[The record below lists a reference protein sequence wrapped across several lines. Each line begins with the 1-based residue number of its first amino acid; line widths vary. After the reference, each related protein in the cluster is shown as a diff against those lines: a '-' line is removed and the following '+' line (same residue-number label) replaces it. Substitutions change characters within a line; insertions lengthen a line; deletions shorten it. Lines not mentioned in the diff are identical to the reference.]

1 MAAATEYTKVAQEL
15 YISYFGRP
23 ADPAGLAAMT
33 AALAAA
39 DAPTSTSG
47 LETAYKEGN
56 VAVKELIDSFGTS
69 AESQALYAGAT
80 TTQFVTA
87 IFQNLFNRAPLEAG
101 LTFWKQQIDTGAIT
115 KAGAAHAILEGAVAI
130 AGGADAAV
138 IARKVAVAE
147 GFTTAV
153 DTDNEITAYKGAAA
167 AAEARKLLAN
177 VNGTTDVA
185 VYQSTVNTTIANL
198 VLGTVPGSSLDLT
211 INKDALVGTALND
224 TFIATFANNDN
235 TLQAGDRINGGG
247 GNDTLRADLGDS
259 NNFAMLVE
267 TTSVETVV
275 LRAQAISRDST
286 DNNTE
291 RTSKTQIDAQDMVG
305 VLRWEDRD
313 SRADLQIEDVR
324 ILPSQITRDITIAM
338 VGTDPGN
345 VDFGLYFD
353 QHSLRAAPVA
363 QSGATMRLQL
373 MDTRASDASLP
384 PLTSNPYNGFTFKLD
399 GKAIVVRSQ
408 EIDQAKNYDELLI
421 AVKAAVANTPGIQNF
436 KVEKGVTFT
445 AVDTQSGRPQTG
457 TEINITNPG
466 AGVIAIDS
474 ESGWLAEAAVPANS
488 GLHTAIL
495 TDTPAT
501 QAFKVTSTIILDDVG
516 RGSNGG
522 DLVIGGL
529 SVGDTSNS
537 KGVER
542 FEITVERTSKLQ
554 TINSTNNTLEEV
566 VLVNGVTKG
575 NLSVIGNQN
584 LINSALN
591 PNALFP
597 LTPLV
602 DVLGLPGTIGGLPTG
617 GTPVGTRSDFPMPGT
632 VSQRGGSQH
641 GDMYG
646 FHDVRLIDG
655 STLSGDLSFTAVVT
669 DRSIAKYVNKVDT
682 QADAAVDN
690 IAFTYTGGTG
700 NDTMIVDLDAAV
712 AGSRA
717 RIESGL
723 EDFTFGLNG
732 GAGNDALTLRIAP
745 AVAGGGVTATTN
757 WANNQDL
764 NNNISISGGDGNDTI
779 RKLGDGDTRISGGAG
794 DDTIYSENTGRQP
807 VNVLVYGS
815 TTPVATSTNAAWVFN
830 TVDQV
835 ALTLDADR
843 FVSDTRSDF
852 NNTYF
857 LYNTKVNVTYK
868 GIVSTIT
875 LANSTTYTAT
885 DLDINQAIKK
895 AINLDPVLS
904 KLLVATDAESNA
916 LHVTALTD
924 GLHAVTDLSIAL
936 VAPTTGLS
944 AADITAAAK
953 AYGIVADATGAN
965 VYAAMVNSINAF
977 GIKGDYNSAF
987 ATALDPVLPATFV
1000 AMTGAESA
1008 AISDNIIT
1016 GGTGNDVIVLGNKEV
1031 IAVDL
1036 AAPTATEFA
1045 VSNNETVV
1053 YAPAFGNDTIVNFD
1067 VTGAGIDHLDF
1078 TALGGTTLTN
1088 TLTTDKSIT
1097 IGTAINVAL
1106 TETAITALYAANNVA
1121 AQTHVYVAVDSVT
1134 SIGTVYQIADAIGA
1148 NTATI
1153 VKAGTIDLAQTITAG
1168 TSLWNSLTQANFVN
1182 SEAANYYL
1190 LEGAA
1195 GGVPAAIIPPNAVAY
1210 TMTGATGY
1218 NAGNN
1223 NNVTIT
1229 VANNGTYNSTVSNF
1243 ATGDKFVFAAGT
1255 VVTVA
1260 DGAAGDNEVTLTAT
1274 NGGNVQTIVVQT
1286 PIAAPIV
1293 DPIAD
1298 VAAFNTFFGAG
1309 TIVVSGAATTP
1320 INSAVASID
1329 ASVGN
1334 VTFSVA
1340 TGTYTTNVTGYA
1352 AADVFQFVTGSV
1364 LSIVNTNL
1372 ADGIIDVVATN
1383 GGTTTTLHLTG
1394 LNNADDTAVAT
1405 SVANFNTTYG
1415 AGSLVVM

>member
-39 DAPTSTSG
+39 NAPTSTAG
-47 LETAYKEGN
+47 LESAYKAGN
-56 VAVKELIDSFGTS
+56 VAVKDLIDSFGTS
-69 AESQALYAGAT
+69 AESQALYAGAST
-80 TTQFVTA
+80 SQFVTA

-101 LTFWKQQIDTGAIT
+101 LTFWKQQIDSGAIT
-115 KAGAAHAILEGAVAI
+115 KAGAAHAILTGATDIV
-130 AGGADAAV
+130 GGADAAI

-153 DTDNEITAYKGAAA
+153 DTDNEVTAYKGAAA
-167 AAEARKLLAN
+167 AAEARKLLTN
-177 VNGTTDVA
+177 VNATTDVA

-224 TFIATFANNDN
+224 SFIATFTNNDN

-267 TTSVETVV
+267 TASVETVV

-363 QSGATMRLQL
+363 QSGSTMRLQL
-373 MDTRASDASLP
+373 MDTRAADANLD
-384 PLTSNPYNGFTFKLD
+384 PLKSNPYNGFTFKLD
-399 GKAIVVRSQ
+399 GKAVIVRSQ
-408 EIDQAKNYDELLI
+408 EIDQAQTYDQLFA
-421 AVKAAVANTPGIQNF
+421 AVKAAVANTPGLQGF
-436 KVEKGVTFT
+436 EVTKGINFT

-457 TEINITNPG
+457 VEINIKNPG

-542 FEITVERTSKLQ
+542 FEITVERNSKLQ
-554 TINSTNNTLEEV
+554 TINSTNNALEEV

-602 DVLGLPGTIGGLPTG
+602 DAVLGTIGGLPTG

-641 GDMYG
+641 GDIYG

-682 QADAAVDN
+682 QTDAAVDN

-700 NDTMIVDLDAAV
+700 SDTMIVDLDAAV

-732 GAGNDALTLRIAP
+732 GAGNDALTLRVAP

-779 RKLGDGDTRISGGAG
+779 RKLGDGDTRIAGGAG

-875 LANSTTYTAT
+875 LANSTTYKAT

-944 AADITAAAK
+944 TADITAAAK
-953 AYGIVADATGAN
+953 AYGIVADANGAN
-965 VYAAMVNSINAF
+965 VYAAMQNSINAL

-1008 AISDNIIT
+1008 SISDNIIT

-1031 IAVDL
+1031 VAV
-1036 AAPTATEFA
+1036 APATPTSTEFA

-1106 TETAITALYAANNVA
+1106 TETAITALYAANNIA

-1153 VKAGTIDLAQTITAG
+1153 TKAGTIDLAQTITAG

-1195 GGVPAAIIPPNAVAY
+1195 GGVPAAIVPPTAVAY

-1223 NNVTIT
+1223 NDVTIT
-1229 VANNGTYNSTVSNF
+1229 VANNGSYSSTVSNY
-1243 ATGDKFVFAAGT
+1243 ATGDKFIFAAGT
-1255 VVTVA
+1255 TVTVT
-1260 DGAAGDNEVTLTAT
+1260 DGTANDNEVTLTAV
-1274 NGGNVQTIVVQT
+1274 NGGNTQTIVVQT
-1286 PIAAPIV
+1286 PIADLITSPV
-1293 DPIAD
+1293 ND

-1309 TIVVSGAATTP
+1309 SLVVSGAATTP

-1329 ASVGN
+1329 AGAGN

-1340 TGTYTTNVTGYA
+1340 TGTYTTNVTNYA
-1352 AADVFQFVTGSV
+1352 DFDVFQFVTGSV

-1394 LNNADDTAVAT
+1394 LVNADDTAVGT

>member
-15 YISYFGRP
+15 YLSYFGRP

-47 LETAYKEGN
+47 LDLAYKNGN

-80 TTQFVTA
+80 TSQFVTA
-87 IFQNLFNRAPLEAG
+87 IFQNLFNRAPLTAG
-101 LTFWKQQIDTGAIT
+101 LTYWTAEIDAGRVT
-115 KAGAAHAILEGAVAI
+115 KAAAAHAIMTGALDI
-130 AGGADAAV
+130 TGGADAAV

-147 GFTTAV
+147 GFTSAV
-153 DTDNEITAYKGAAA
+153 DTDNEITAYKGAGA

-177 VNGTTDVA
+177 VTATTDAA
-185 VYQSTVNTTIANL
+185 VYQTTVNTTIANL

-224 TFIATFANNDN
+224 TFIGTFTNNDN
-235 TLQAGDRINGGG
+235 TLQAGDRVNGGG

-259 NNFAMLVE
+259 NNFAMTVE

-373 MDTRASDASLP
+373 MDTRAADANLD
-384 PLTSNPYNGFTFKLD
+384 PLKSNPYNGFTFKLD

-408 EIDQAKNYDELLI
+408 EIDQAQTYDQLFT
-421 AVKAAVANTPGIQNF
+421 AVKSAVANTPGIQNF
-436 KVEKGVTFT
+436 VVTKGITFT

-466 AGVIAIDS
+466 AGVIAIDDQ
-474 ESGWLAEAAVPANS
+474 SGWLAEAAVPANS

-529 SVGDTSNS
+529 SIGDTSNS

-542 FEITVERTSKLQ
+542 FEITVERSSKLQ
-554 TINSTNNTLEEV
+554 TINSTNNALEEV
-566 VLVNGVTKG
+566 NLVNGVVKG

-584 LINSALN
+584 LINSAFN

-602 DVLGLPGTIGGLPTG
+602 DTAAPTATLPTG

-632 VSQRGGSQH
+632 VTQRGGSQH

-700 NDTMIVDLDAAV
+700 SDTMIVDLDAAV

-723 EDFTFGLNG
+723 EDFTFSLNG

-745 AVAGGGVTATTN
+745 NVAGGGVTATTN

-779 RKLGDGDTRISGGAG
+779 RKLGDGDSRISGGAG

-807 VNVLVYGS
+807 VQVLVYGS
-815 TTPVATSTNAAWVFN
+815 AVPVATSTNAAWVFN
-830 TVDQV
+830 TVDQNP
-835 ALTLDADR
+835 LNIDGDR

-875 LANSTTYTAT
+875 LANSNTYTAT
-885 DLDINQAIKK
+885 DRDINQAIKK

-916 LHVTALTD
+916 LNVTALSD
-924 GLHAVTDLSIAL
+924 GVHALNDLTIGF
-936 VAPTTGLS
+936 VAPSTGLS

-953 AYGIVADATGAN
+953 AYGIVAEASGAN
-965 VYAAMVNSINAF
+965 VYAAMVNSINAL
-977 GIKGDYNSAF
+977 GIKGDYTSAF
-987 ATALDPVLPATFV
+987 ATALDPVVPATFV

-1008 AISDNIIT
+1008 SISDNIIT

-1036 AAPTATEFA
+1036 AAPTSTEFA
-1045 VSNNETVV
+1045 VSNNESVV

-1067 VTGAGIDHLDF
+1067 WTGAGIDHLDF

-1097 IGTAINVAL
+1097 IGTAVNVAL
-1106 TETAITALYAANNVA
+1106 TETAIATLYAANNIA

-1153 VKAGTIDLAQTITAG
+1153 VKAGTIDLAQTIPAA

-1182 SEAANYYL
+1182 SDAANYYL

-1195 GGVPAAIIPPNAVAY
+1195 GGVPAAIVPPVAVAY
-1210 TMTGATGY
+1210 NMTGPVGY

-1229 VANNGTYNSTVSNF
+1229 VDNTTFNSTVSNF
-1243 ATGDKFVFAAGT
+1243 SNGDKFVFAAGT
-1255 VVTVA
+1255 TVSIA
-1260 DGAAGDNEVTLTAT
+1260 DGAVGDHETTINTV
-1274 NGGNVQTIVVQT
+1274 NGGVTHAITVQNPVSDAVIPAMVT
-1286 PIAAPIV
+1286 
-1293 DPIAD
+1293 IAD
-1298 VAAFNTFFGAG
+1298 FNAFFGAG
-1309 TIVVSGAATTP
+1309 AIVVSGAATTP
-1320 INSAVASID
+1320 INSGVTTID
-1329 ASVGN
+1329 ASAGN

-1352 AADVFQFVTGSV
+1352 DLDVFQFVTGSV
-1364 LSIVNTNL
+1364 LSIVNGNTG
-1372 ADGIIDVVATN
+1372 DGIIDVVATN

-1394 LNNADDTAVAT
+1394 LVAGDDLAVGT

-1415 AGSLVVM
+1415 PGALVVM